1 MTPVALS
8 LSPAVI
14 AGPSDDGTFNVKL
27 NSSCSSAML
36 SFINAILTVLI
47 FMPLANVAVSVAM
60 LKSTPPVVQ
69 ICTFQSI

>member
-8 LSPAVI
+8 LLPTVI
-14 AGPSDDGTFNVKL
+14 AGPSDDGTFNVKP

-47 FMPLANVAVSVAM
+47 SMPLANVAISVAV
-60 LKSTPPVVQ
+60 LKSTPPVKYSL
-69 ICTFQSI
+69 TYT